1 MEQLP
6 HHKGYEQGNSKTGVQ
21 QVTLQL
27 GGARQKIWFGTDEGF
42 LPPTFKNHT
51 HISGS
56 NSYRNNLQ

>member
-21 QVTLQL
+21 QVTPQP

-42 LPPTFKNHT
+42 LPPSYTFKNST
-51 HISGS
+51 HISS
-56 NSYRNNLQ
+56 VMDV